1 MFLTTLEAYHIFL
14 LCFLSKKLIG
24 KRGVTM
30 RPIFIGL
37 LAALF
42 FSFAVIFN
50 RNMELA
56 GGSWIWSASIRF
68 FFMLPMLLIFVRLR
82 KQVLPVL
89 HDIKKYPKVWI
100 NCCSVGFC
108 FFYAPLTFA
117 TIHAPG
123 SLVAAT
129 FQLNIVA
136 GSLLVPFI
144 NKSNRSI

>member
-1 MFLTTLEAYHIFL
+1 
-14 LCFLSKKLIG
+14 
-24 KRGVTM
+24 M

-42 FSFAVIFN
+42 FSFAFIFN

-89 HDIKKYPKVWI
+89 HNIKKYPKEWI
-100 NCCSVGFC
+100 IWSTIGFC

-123 SLVAAT
+123 WLVAAT

-144 NKSNRSI
+144 NKSKSEAKRS

>member
-1 MFLTTLEAYHIFL
+1 
-14 LCFLSKKLIG
+14 
-24 KRGVTM
+24 
-30 RPIFIGL
+30 
-37 LAALF
+37 
-42 FSFAVIFN
+42 
-50 RNMELA
+50 
-56 GGSWIWSASIRF
+56 WSASIRF

-89 HDIKKYPKVWI
+89 HHINKYPKEWI
-100 NCCSVGFC
+100 ILSTIGFC

-123 SLVAAT
+123 WLVAAT

-144 NKSNRSI
+144 NKSNRSIPIQSVFISYFYHYHYRNLHDANGTRRKRSNKSNPFIRSSDDSCCYFLSFRK